1 MRVRMQLNNNDR
13 RMLKAML
20 SDPGR
25 PWNLE
30 QLLSETG
37 WQDQV
42 HIEGSVKSLESQGLV
57 EL

>member
-1 MRVRMQLNNNDR
+1 MQLNNNDR

-25 PWNLE
+25 TWNLE

-37 WQDQV
+37 ALSIRGD
-42 HIEGSVKSLESQGLV
+42 KSGL
-57 EL
+57 